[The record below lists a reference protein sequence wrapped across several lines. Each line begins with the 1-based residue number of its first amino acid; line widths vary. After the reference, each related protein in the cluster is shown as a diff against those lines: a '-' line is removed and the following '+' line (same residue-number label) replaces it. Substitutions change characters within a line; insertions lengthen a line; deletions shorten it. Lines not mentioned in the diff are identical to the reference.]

1 MRGARSRYLSGI
13 CVMCLGAVGCS
24 PAGETTT
31 EDQLP
36 AVAAQAGGGAAGL
49 ANLGPGSTAGAPAGL
64 GSGPAAGRGIMVTAG
79 TTALGVAGSAA
90 QASAGTARAPRMSMS
105 AQAGQAGAATAGAP
119 SAQAGT
125 GVTGVTGAAGSA
137 GTAGNAS
144 AAAGTGA
151 AAPGGPCPLPFSN
164 QVDDGVPVSGAGCRQ
179 QWEGIVM
186 TKGGRGLCTA
196 AFISDRHLISASHC
210 YASDGTVSV
219 DVSAPTW
226 DNGGSHMFQAT
237 VKRSGSNM
245 SLDVSIIDLGKPVEW
260 ATPERRFVLHA
271 GKVPASVEMHTYGF
285 GSGGGSGAAGV
296 LRGIPDRATI
306 TVTDDGRGNLN
317 GKAGEARLC
326 SGDSGGPAFVE
337 KTAAILYGINQAI
350 VPTGVGGRGLG
361 GTCAGPDWTIM
372 FTNVS
377 EYMDFV
383 EMALGKMCERK
394 KVDDLDVAQCW

>member
-1 MRGARSRYLSGI
+1 
-13 CVMCLGAVGCS
+13 
-24 PAGETTT
+24 
-31 EDQLP
+31 
-36 AVAAQAGGGAAGL
+36 
-49 ANLGPGSTAGAPAGL
+49 
-64 GSGPAAGRGIMVTAG
+64 
-79 TTALGVAGSAA
+79 
-90 QASAGTARAPRMSMS
+90 
-105 AQAGQAGAATAGAP
+105 
-119 SAQAGT
+119 
-125 GVTGVTGAAGSA
+125 
-137 GTAGNAS
+137 
-144 AAAGTGA
+144 
-151 AAPGGPCPLPFSN
+151 
-164 QVDDGVPVSGAGCRQ
+164 
-179 QWEGIVM
+179 M
-186 TKGGRGLCTA
+186 TRGGRGLCTA

-210 YASDGTVSV
+210 YASDGNVSL

-226 DNGGSHMFQAT
+226 DNGDSHMFQAS

-271 GKVPASVEMHTYGF
+271 GTVPASVEMHLYGF

-296 LRGIPDRATI
+296 LRGIPERETI
-306 TVTDDGRGNLN
+306 TVTADSRGNLN

-337 KTAAILYGINQAI
+337 KTAAVLYGINQAI
-350 VPTGVGGRGLG
+350 VPNGAGGRGLG